1 MGNNTLIEVN
11 DRNFQQEVL
20 ESNIPVLVDFWAS
33 WCMPCRM
40 IAPTIEK
47 LADENQGK
55 VKVCKLNTDKNQ
67 YTAAQYG
74 IQSIPTL
81 VFFKEGN
88 EVDRSIGVAP
98 KQKLQEKLNSIL

>member
-1 MGNNTLIEVN
+1 MGNSKLIEVT
-11 DRNFQQEVL
+11 DGNFQREVL
-20 ESNIPVLVDFWAS
+20 ESDVPVLVDFWAY
-33 WCMPCRM
+33 WCIPCRM

-55 VKVCKLNTDKNQ
+55 VKVCKLNTDESQ

-81 VFFKEGN
+81 LFFKEGN